1 MGNWLWGA
9 EAIPKQTKDEVVQS
23 NLKAYIKSLKCDFTV
38 LTARVSTLTDDLTK
52 HRETH
57 GITPELK
64 IMFNERLSVSRQSQS
79 ILHAITAV
87 TEQLHSL
94 YQQNLNQQTTSLLR
108 QSAMIML
115 KSQNNI
121 NSDKTLDIMD
131 NFHSAKEE
139 KFELA
144 QNMYA
149 AVQSDEVDTESTTDA
164 WNAFIGVPSV
174 EPKKA
179 PDVVETPVL
188 PSAPSD
194 ELLSTPVAIVDPLPT
209 SGISQTSVPFM

>member
-9 EAIPKQTKDEVVQS
+9 AEIIPKQTKDEVVQE

-38 LTARVSTLTDDLTK
+38 LTARTTTLTVELEA
-52 HRETH
+52 HRKEH

-94 YQQNLNQQTTSLLR
+94 YQQNLNQQTTALLR

-115 KSQNNI
+115 KTQNNI
-121 NSDKTLDIMD
+121 NPDKTLDIMD

-149 AVQSDEVDTESTTDA
+149 AVQHDELDTDGTNDA
-164 WNAFIGVPSV
+164 WNEFIGVQSTET
-174 EPKKA
+174 EPVPIVPILPK
-179 PDVVETPVL
+179 TPATPPMPL
-188 PSAPSD
+188 PVQPN
-194 ELLSTPVAIVDPLPT
+194 PLPT
-209 SGISQTSVPFM
+209 DGICQTPTATT

>member
-9 EAIPKQTKDEVVQS
+9 AEIIPKQTKDEVVQE

-38 LTARVSTLTDDLTK
+38 LAARTTTLTVELEA
-52 HRETH
+52 HRKEH

-94 YQQNLNQQTTSLLR
+94 YQQNLNQQTTALLR

-115 KSQNNI
+115 KTQNNI
-121 NSDKTLDIMD
+121 NPDKTLDIMD
-131 NFHSAKEE
+131 NFHTAKEE

-149 AVQSDEVDTESTTDA
+149 AVQHDELDTDSTNDA
-164 WNAFIGVPSV
+164 WNEFIGIQSTEAEPVPV
-174 EPKKA
+174 
-179 PDVVETPVL
+179 
-188 PSAPSD
+188 
-194 ELLSTPVAIVDPLPT
+194 VAILPNTPATPPMPLPVQPNPLPT
-209 SGISQTSVPFM
+209 DGICQTPTATT